1 MNTNISTIQKIE
13 TYLNQRFNLSDEILN
28 EIASE
33 IYIANHGEGA
43 ITIRYLK
50 KTDMLCTKRWSFNVQ
65 WWLSQNFTQCAC
77 CGQWYRENLAGN
89 TIFSTSIFTIYD
101 AKRGCDRDF
110 HVCNVCTMLDNTA
123 TQLEDTVSA
132 YEQGF
137 VSFAEA
143 FRPTTHVKS

>member
-1 MNTNISTIQKIE
+1 MNTNTSTIQKIE
-13 TYLNQRFNLSDEILN
+13 AYLMKRFNLSKEIIN

-77 CGQWYRENLAGN
+77 CGQWYKENLAGN
-89 TIFSTSIFTIYD
+89 VIFSTSIFTIYD
-101 AKRGCDRDF
+101 AKVGHDRDY
-110 HVCNVCTMLDNTA
+110 HVCNVCTMLDNTV

-132 YEQGF
+132 YEQNF
-137 VSFAEA
+137 VSFTEA

>member
-13 TYLNQRFNLSDEILN
+13 VYLKQRFNLSDEIIN

-33 IYIANHGEGA
+33 IYIRNHGEGA
-43 ITIRYLK
+43 ISIRYLK
-50 KTDMLCTKRWSFNVQ
+50 KRDMICTKRWSFCVE
-65 WWLSQNFTQCAC
+65 WWLSQNYTQCSV
-77 CGQWYRENLAGN
+77 CGEWYRENLAGN

-101 AKRGCDRDF
+101 AKIGHDRDF
-110 HVCNVCTMLDNTA
+110 HVCNVCTMLDNTV